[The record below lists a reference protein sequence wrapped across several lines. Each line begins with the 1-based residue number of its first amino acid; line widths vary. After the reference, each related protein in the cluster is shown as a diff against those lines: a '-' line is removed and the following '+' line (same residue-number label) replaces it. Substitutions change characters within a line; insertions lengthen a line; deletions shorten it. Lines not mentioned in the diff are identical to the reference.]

1 MRLEAS
7 KNACPTILESNHL
20 TPRCRMSTPTP
31 LAGYTS
37 YKGLP
42 QLAGLCTVEEAARPG
57 LGVEECVRRLKRF
70 HYCFK
75 RLHQILT
82 ARITAEPIYELKT
95 AFAHHAYLCAEHV
108 AALRS
113 RIGEMRE
120 PPLGLEDVPHPA
132 LEAFFDE
139 ILAAPT
145 TDELVDGIYTETA
158 HALLTAFDR
167 YLTDT
172 NPLTDAPSRRL
183 LKFARLELEEMRD
196 CGQEVVAAL
205 GAKGYRE
212 WGAMLRQMLN
222 LAGGIDG
229 TATTSASRERERPEK
244 AAPVAHAPGSPKGTA
259 NIPRRYSAT
268 PYAYDPVPKRDERF
282 TDPWNQGVNAESFL
296 YNPAFPARPK
306 ALMMLYKR
314 LREID
319 VPEMMASI
327 ITQTPG
333 KPWGYYR
340 DMSRQLWDEARHAMM
355 GEVGFVA
362 LGVDW
367 TKAKITFNWSHRL
380 NTECTPM
387 ERHGVLYFIEQG
399 LMPKTGKRY
408 EFETGQATGLP
419 LIATIQDFDWADEV
433 LHSQIGRVWYVP
445 QFESLKEALAYGDAA
460 WSKVLSNWTTVKA
473 QGLTNHENWWPAVY
487 EMACK
492 AEGVAPDPAVLAFD
506 ETYEGKRA
514 DLQRIAAE

>member
-1 MRLEAS
+1 MAKPLE
-7 KNACPTILESNHL
+7 N
-20 TPRCRMSTPTP
+20 
-31 LAGYTS
+31 YTS

-42 QLAGLCTVEEAARPG
+42 QLAGLCTVEEAAKPG
-57 LGVEECVRRLKRF
+57 LAVEECVRRLKRF

-95 AFAHHAYLCAEHV
+95 GFAHHAYLCAEH
-108 AALRS
+108 ATALRT

-139 ILAAPT
+139 ILCAPT
-145 TDELVDGIYTETA
+145 TELLIRGIRLALCLFDDGI
-158 HALLTAFDR
+158 
-167 YLTDT
+167 TDYQWAT
-172 NPLTDAPSRRL
+172 NPLTDAPSKRL
-183 LKFARLELEEMRD
+183 LRFANMEIDDMLAFYDRAMT
-196 CGQEVVAAL
+196 AL
-205 GAKGYRE
+205 GCDETTDDWDNY
-212 WGAMLRQMLN
+212 LISFL
-222 LAGGIDG
+222 LSAGKLDG
-229 TATTSASRERERPEK
+229 TTPKSP
-244 AAPVAHAPGSPKGTA
+244 PVATGGLAPETL
-259 NIPRRYSAT
+259 PRHYSKT
-268 PYAYDPVPKRDERF
+268 PYQYDPVPQRDERF
-282 TDPWNQGVNAESFL
+282 TDSWNQGVNAESFL
-296 YNPAFPARPK
+296 YNAAFPARAK

-327 ITQTPG
+327 IAQTPG

-367 TKAKITFNWSHRL
+367 TQVKITFNWSYRL

-408 EFETGQATGLP
+408 EFETGQASALP

-445 QFESLKEALAYGDAA
+445 EFSSLQKALEYGDAA
-460 WSKVLSNWTTVKA
+460 WSKVLSNWATVKEK
-473 QGLTNHENWWPAVY
+473 GLTQHENWWPAVY
-487 EMACK
+487 AQACA
-492 AEGVAPDPAVLAFD
+492 AEGVPPDPAVLAFD

-514 DLQRIAAE
+514 DLRIVAE